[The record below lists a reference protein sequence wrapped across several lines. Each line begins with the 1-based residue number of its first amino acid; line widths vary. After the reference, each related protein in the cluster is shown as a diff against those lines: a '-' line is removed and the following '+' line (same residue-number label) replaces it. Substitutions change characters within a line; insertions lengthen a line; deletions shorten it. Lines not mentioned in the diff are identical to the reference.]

1 MGVWFGMKKYYELS
15 KEEFLKKDGKAWV
28 IFGSIWTVFGIGVFI
43 IFPILMQVKDLGV
56 CLALGAFLVLM
67 GPAFLLCGVQKLNQA
82 KKLAAL
88 PDKTK
93 VKNPNAV
100 LFGVDDGAG
109 AEVATKYYC
118 EKFGKSQEELTDEDE
133 NIIWDWTYNE
143 ISYILAWIFENGY
156 YNPDD
161 TEPDLAELAGKIA
174 RREAIPSDYMN
185 YDASFFEGN
194 VKDEALDFVH
204 EYLENS
210 EFIKGH
216 HVPKSGMIIGA
227 YFAEVEAFA
236 KERLN
241 APLLGFPF
249 TWEDYDAF
257 KGHID
262 EAFAKYKTK

>member
-1 MGVWFGMKKYYELS
+1 MKKNNAVYTGVEV
-15 KEEFLKKDGKAWV
+15 KKDAKAWI
-28 IFGSIWTVFGIGVFI
+28 IFGSIYTPISFGIFI
-43 IFPILMQVKDLGV
+43 IFPIVVQVKDLGV
-56 CLALGAFLVLM
+56 CLALGAFLVIL
-67 GPAFLLCGVQKLNQA
+67 GPAAIFYGVQK
-82 KKLAAL
+82 KKEAERLEQQIAMQK
-88 PDKTK
+88 P
-93 VKNPNAV
+93 VKNPNLV
-100 LFGVDDGAG
+100 LFGVDDGA
-109 AEVATKYYC
+109 ADEIATKYYC
-118 EKFGKSQEELTDEDE
+118 EKFGKSVDDITDEDE
-133 NIIWDWTYNE
+133 NIIWDWAYDE
-143 ISYILAWIFENGY
+143 ISYLLAWIFENGY
-156 YNPDD
+156 YNPEE

-216 HVPKSGMIIGA
+216 HVAKSGMIIGA

-262 EAFAKYKTK
+262 EAFAKYKSK

>member
-1 MGVWFGMKKYYELS
+1 MKKNNAVYTGVEV
-15 KEEFLKKDGKAWV
+15 KKDAKAWI
-28 IFGSIWTVFGIGVFI
+28 IFGSIYTSISFGIFI
-43 IFPILMQVKDLGV
+43 IFPIVVQVKDLGV
-56 CLALGAFLVLM
+56 CLALGAFLVIL
-67 GPAFLLCGVQKLNQA
+67 GPAAIFYGVQK
-82 KKLAAL
+82 KKEAERLEQQIAMQK
-88 PDKTK
+88 P
-93 VKNPNAV
+93 VKNPNLV
-100 LFGVDDGAG
+100 LFGVDDGAA
-109 AEVATKYYC
+109 AEIATKYYC
-118 EKFGKSQEELTDEDE
+118 EKFGKSVDDITDEDE
-133 NIIWDWTYNE
+133 NIIWDWAYDE
-143 ISYILAWIFENGY
+143 ISYLLAWIFENGY
-156 YNPDD
+156 YNPED

-194 VKDEALDFVH
+194 VKDEALDFVN

-216 HVPKSGMIIGA
+216 YVAATGMIIGA

-236 KERLN
+236 QERLN

-262 EAFAKYKTK
+262 EAFAKYKSRK

>member
-1 MGVWFGMKKYYELS
+1 MGVWFDMKTKYKPYTTES
-15 KEEFLKKDGKAWV
+15 IRKEGTAWL
-28 IFGSIWTVFGIGVFI
+28 IFGSIWTVVSIGLFI
-43 IFPILMQVKDLGV
+43 IFPIILQVKDLGV
-56 CLALGAFLVLM
+56 CLALGAFLVIM
-67 GPAFLLCGVQKLNQA
+67 GPAFFLCGIQKFKEA
-82 KKLAAL
+82 KRFAQL
-88 PDKTK
+88 PKNTRI
-93 VKNPNAV
+93 KNPNAV
-100 LFGVDDGAG
+100 LFGVDDGAA
-109 AEVATKYYC
+109 AEVAAKYYS
-118 EKFGKSQEELTDEDE
+118 EKFGKKELTDEDE
-133 NIIWDWTYNE
+133 NVIWDWAYDE
-143 ISYILAWIFENGY
+143 ISYLLAWIFENGY
-156 YNPDD
+156 YNPED

-194 VKDEALDFVH
+194 VKDEVVDFVN

-216 HVPKSGMIIGA
+216 HVAKSGMIIGA

-257 KGHID
+257 KGHIE
-262 EAFAKYKTK
+262 EAYAKYKSK

>member
-1 MGVWFGMKKYYELS
+1 MGVWFGMKTKYKPYTAES
-15 KEEFLKKDGKAWV
+15 VKKEGVGWL
-28 IFGSIWTVFGIGVFI
+28 IFGSIWTVVGIGVFI
-43 IFPILMQVKDLGV
+43 IFPIIIQAKDLGV

-67 GPAFLLCGVQKLNQA
+67 GPAFFLCGILKFKEA
-82 KKLAAL
+82 KRYAELIKN
-88 PDKTK
+88 TRI
-93 VKNPNAV
+93 KNPNAV

-109 AEVATKYYC
+109 AEIATKYYC
-118 EKFGKSQEELTDEDE
+118 EKFGKKELTDEDE
-133 NIIWDWTYNE
+133 NIIWDWVYDE
-143 ISYILAWIFENGY
+143 ISYLLAWIFENGY
-156 YNPDD
+156 YNPED

-185 YDASFFEGN
+185 FDASFFEGN
-194 VKDEALDFVH
+194 VKDEVLDFVN

-210 EFIKGH
+210 EFLKGH
-216 HVPKSGMIIGA
+216 YIAASGMIIGA

-257 KGHID
+257 KGHIE
-262 EAFAKYKTK
+262 EAYAKYKSK

>member
-1 MGVWFGMKKYYELS
+1 MKKNNAVYTGVEV
-15 KEEFLKKDGKAWV
+15 KKDAKAWI
-28 IFGSIWTVFGIGVFI
+28 IFGSVYTLLAIGIFI
-43 IFPILMQVKDLGV
+43 IFPIVAQVKDLPI
-56 CLALGAFLVLM
+56 CLVLGAFLVLL
-67 GPAFLLCGVQKLNQA
+67 GPTAIFYGVQK
-82 KKLAAL
+82 KKEAERLEQQIAMQK
-88 PDKTK
+88 P
-93 VKNPNAV
+93 VKNSNSV
-100 LFGVDDGAG
+100 LFGVDDGAA
-109 AEVATKYYC
+109 AEIASKYYC
-118 EKFGKSQEELTDEDE
+118 EKYGKKDLTDEDE
-133 NIIWDWTYNE
+133 NIIWDWAYDE
-143 ISYILAWIFENGY
+143 ISYLLAWIFENGY
-156 YNPDD
+156 YNPEE
-161 TEPDLAELAGKIA
+161 TEPNLAELAGKIA

-216 HVPKSGMIIGA
+216 HVAKSGMIIGA

-262 EAFAKYKTK
+262 EAFAKYKSK